1 MECKAMNEQPFIL
14 DFDENP
20 HAVLEPSHEKEL
32 FHFHS
37 RLLYA
42 FVSEKE
48 INAFLDKHLHRTLG
62 EFESVSFNPKIYEVQ
77 IDNEF
82 FTLCQAPLGA
92 PAAVQ
97 LLEWLITYG
106 VETVLTIG
114 TAGALNDLP
123 ENEMFLVKRAIRD
136 EGTSFHYMD
145 PGQFVDLDRNFLKQV
160 EKALSELNLDYDE
173 VTTWTTDGFF
183 RETPKKVAQFKQ
195 LGAATVE
202 MECAALA
209 ACAQFRDVDFAQIL
223 FTADTLAD
231 MENYDERDWG
241 SESHSVGLEI
251 GSKVLT
257 QL

>member
-1 MECKAMNEQPFIL
+1 MTEQPFIL
-14 DFDENP
+14 DFDKNP
-20 HAVLEPSHEKEL
+20 HAVIEPNHDEAP

-42 FVSEKE
+42 FVPKE
-48 INAFLDKHLHRTLG
+48 NIDSFLDKHLHRTIG
-62 EFESVSFNPKIYEVQ
+62 EFDSVSFAPKIYEVQ
-77 IDNEF
+77 VDDEF

-92 PAAVQ
+92 PAATQ
-97 LLEWLITYG
+97 LLDWLISYG
-106 VETVLTIG
+106 VKQVLTIG

-136 EGTSFHYMD
+136 EGTSFHYME
-145 PGQFVDLDRNFLKQV
+145 PGQFVDLDRDFLKQV
-160 EKALSELNLDYDE
+160 EKVLSELNLDYDE
-173 VTTWTTDGFF
+173 ITTWTTDGFF

-202 MECAALA
+202 MECTALA
-209 ACAQFRDVDFAQIL
+209 ACAQFRNVDFAQIL

-241 SESHSVGLEI
+241 SESHSMGLEI

>member
-1 MECKAMNEQPFIL
+1 MTEQPFIL
-14 DFDENP
+14 DFDKNP
-20 HAVLEPSHEKEL
+20 HAVLEPNHDQAP

-42 FVSEKE
+42 FVPKE
-48 INAFLDKHLHRTLG
+48 NIDSFLDKHLHRSIG
-62 EFESVSFNPKIYEVQ
+62 EFDSVSFAPKIYEVQ
-77 IDNEF
+77 VDNKF

-92 PAAVQ
+92 PAATQ
-97 LLEWLITYG
+97 LLDWLISYG
-106 VETVLTIG
+106 VKQVLTIG

-136 EGTSFHYMD
+136 EGTSFHYME
-145 PGQFVDLDRNFLKQV
+145 PGQFVDLDRDFFKQV

-173 VTTWTTDGFF
+173 ITTWTTDGFF

-195 LGAATVE
+195 LGASTVE

-209 ACAQFRDVDFAQIL
+209 ACAQFRNVDFAQIL

-241 SESHSVGLEI
+241 SESHSAGLEI

>member
-1 MECKAMNEQPFIL
+1 MENMNEEPFIL
-14 DFDENP
+14 DFDKNS
-20 HAVLEPSHEKEL
+20 HAVLEPNHDQEP
-32 FHFHS
+32 FHFHP

-42 FVSEKE
+42 FVPEKE
-48 INAFLDKHLHRTLG
+48 INAFLDQHLHRALG
-62 EFESVSFNPKIYEVQ
+62 EFESCSFNPKIYEVR

-92 PAAVQ
+92 SAAVQ
-97 LLEWLITYG
+97 LLEWLIAYG
-106 VETVLTIG
+106 VKKVLTFG
-114 TAGALNDLP
+114 TSGALNDLP

-136 EGTSFHYMD
+136 EGTSFHYME
-145 PGQFVDLDRNFLKQV
+145 PGQFIDLDRDFLNQV
-160 EKALSELNLDYDE
+160 EDVLSDLNLKYDE
-173 VTTWTTDGFF
+173 ITTWTTDGFF
-183 RETPKKVAQFKQ
+183 RETPKKVAQFRQ

-209 ACAQFRDVDFAQIL
+209 ACAKFRKVDFAQIL

-241 SESHSVGLEI
+241 SESHSLGLEI

-257 QL
+257 KIK

>member
-1 MECKAMNEQPFIL
+1 MNKQPFIL

-20 HAVLEPSHEKEL
+20 HAVIEPNHDQEP

-145 PGQFVDLDRNFLKQV
+145 PGQFVDLDRDFLKQV

-183 RETPKKVAQFKQ
+183 RETPKKGCTIQAI
-195 LGAATVE
+195 
-202 MECAALA
+202 
-209 ACAQFRDVDFAQIL
+209 R
-223 FTADTLAD
+223 
-231 MENYDERDWG
+231 G
-241 SESHSVGLEI
+241 SYCGNGMCCFSCLCPI
-251 GSKVLT
+251 
-257 QL
+257 